1 MVFIKRPPPLINIS
15 TSGEPRKGLSPT
27 KQRDDDDDEERE
39 DRSKWKTITLTEL
52 HTALKKGKRPWIIIL
67 NHPVYPDAI
76 PTQLSLLCPRGG
88 GGLPGCYVVVPVT
101 LWEPISGNTT
111 RLSNEHVFILERH
124 MVSQENV
131 EQKRRGGMNGA
142 VCLQWARRP
151 WTRIKVIP
159 LGIRSSTISSS

>member
-88 GGLPGCYVVVPVT
+88 GVCQDATWSSRSHFESP
-101 LWEPISGNTT
+101 
-111 RLSNEHVFILERH
+111 FLETQPDCQ
-124 MVSQENV
+124 MS
-131 EQKRRGGMNGA
+131 MF
-142 VCLQWARRP
+142 LY
-151 WTRIKVIP
+151 
-159 LGIRSSTISSS
+159 

>member
-88 GGLPGCYVVVPVT
+88 GFARMLRGRPGHT
-101 LWEPISGNTT
+101 LRAHFWKHNQT
-111 RLSNEHVFILERH
+111 V
-124 MVSQENV
+124 
-131 EQKRRGGMNGA
+131 K
-142 VCLQWARRP
+142 
-151 WTRIKVIP
+151 
-159 LGIRSSTISSS
+159 